1 MVHVYERMKPFDC
14 MIYDDFWIN
23 HSLKISVRFGVDS
36 YPICMNHKFS
46 DNPWFS
52 DSFWNDQICH

>member
-36 YPICMNHKFS
+36 YPNYMNHKFS
-46 DNPWFS
+46 DNQWFS
-52 DSFWNDQICH
+52 DSFWND